1 MQDKGTVRLVDM
13 ENASQKF
20 TKLLSPFKIGK
31 MELKNRFIFLP
42 HLTGYAIDEGWMDC
56 GLFSERNI
64 QHYVERAKG
73 GAAAVTVSQNVDPYS
88 MMSDEYP
95 VGSDPRNKENFR
107 RLAAEV
113 HKYGCKCITQL
124 NHGGHNTLKNPPQ
137 ILVAPSQM
145 PEPSC
150 HFNTKELEKEEL
162 EQIKDY
168 YVKAATLQQGVGWDA
183 VELKIAHDGL
193 LRTFISPLF
202 NKREDEYGGSF
213 ENRMRYP
220 LEIIEAIREAVG
232 PDYPIGIRLCVDE
245 FIEGGYSME
254 YGLKVAKRL
263 EEAGVD
269 YLSTD
274 AGSFSSFYMEI
285 PPAVIPLG
293 FALYMSAEL
302 KKTVD
307 IPVIAFGRIN
317 DPVQAEM
324 LLEEDCADL
333 VGMCRQ
339 LICDPETPNKTM
351 RGEVDD
357 IRHCIACNEGCIGN
371 DGIDVECVQNP
382 GAGREKYF
390 GIGTLQNAEI
400 RKKVMVI
407 GGGISGMKAAE
418 IAAKRGHEVSL
429 YEASDKLGGQVL
441 LIEKMPYRAEV
452 GEVYRYL
459 KYQLKKYNV
468 AIHMNVRVERDLV
481 ERENPDVIIAATG
494 SKALIPDYIQMDEAR
509 IKVIDC
515 RQAMENLELIGEK
528 VLVFDDIGYYQ
539 ASGVADYVTALGADT
554 TVVTTSNFLGCD
566 IEGTNNALLLQRLYE
581 RGTRII
587 ASHTISKIKGGAVV
601 LRNVYSQEEKE
612 IGGFDT
618 VIIAAQSRSDN
629 DLYKELKAA
638 GRDVRAVGDCV
649 APRAIEQV
657 IFDAELAGREI

>member
-213 ENRMRYP
+213 ENRMRSP
-220 LEIIEAIREAVG
+220 L
-232 PDYPIGIRLCVDE
+232 
-245 FIEGGYSME
+245 
-254 YGLKVAKRL
+254 
-263 EEAGVD
+263 
-269 YLSTD
+269 
-274 AGSFSSFYMEI
+274 
-285 PPAVIPLG
+285 
-293 FALYMSAEL
+293 
-302 KKTVD
+302 
-307 IPVIAFGRIN
+307 
-317 DPVQAEM
+317 
-324 LLEEDCADL
+324 
-333 VGMCRQ
+333 
-339 LICDPETPNKTM
+339 
-351 RGEVDD
+351 
-357 IRHCIACNEGCIGN
+357 
-371 DGIDVECVQNP
+371 
-382 GAGREKYF
+382 
-390 GIGTLQNAEI
+390 
-400 RKKVMVI
+400 
-407 GGGISGMKAAE
+407 
-418 IAAKRGHEVSL
+418 
-429 YEASDKLGGQVL
+429 
-441 LIEKMPYRAEV
+441 
-452 GEVYRYL
+452 
-459 KYQLKKYNV
+459 
-468 AIHMNVRVERDLV
+468 
-481 ERENPDVIIAATG
+481 
-494 SKALIPDYIQMDEAR
+494 
-509 IKVIDC
+509 
-515 RQAMENLELIGEK
+515 
-528 VLVFDDIGYYQ
+528 
-539 ASGVADYVTALGADT
+539 
-554 TVVTTSNFLGCD
+554 
-566 IEGTNNALLLQRLYE
+566 
-581 RGTRII
+581 
-587 ASHTISKIKGGAVV
+587 
-601 LRNVYSQEEKE
+601 
-612 IGGFDT
+612 
-618 VIIAAQSRSDN
+618 
-629 DLYKELKAA
+629 
-638 GRDVRAVGDCV
+638 
-649 APRAIEQV
+649 
-657 IFDAELAGREI
+657 

>member
-1 MQDKGTVRLVDM
+1 MPDTVYMYNM
-13 ENASQKF
+13 ENSNQKF

-64 QHYVERAKG
+64 KHYVERAKG

-107 RLAAEV
+107 RLADEV

-150 HFNTKELEKEEL
+150 HFNTKELEKDEMEM
-162 EQIKDY
+162 IKDY
-168 YVKAATLQQGVGWDA
+168 YVKAAVLQQDVGWDA

-202 NKREDEYGGSF
+202 NKRKDEYGGNF
-213 ENRMRYP
+213 ENMMRYP
-220 LEIIEAIREAVG
+220 LEIIEAIRKAVG

-293 FALYMSAEL
+293 FALYMSTEL
-302 KKTVD
+302 KKTVN

-324 LLEEDCADL
+324 LLDENCADL

-351 RGEVDD
+351 KGELDD
-357 IRHCIACNEGCIGN
+357 IRHCIACNEGCLGN

-382 GAGREKYF
+382 GVGREKYF
-390 GIGTLQNAEI
+390 GIGTLEAADKK
-400 RKKVMVI
+400 KKVMVI

-429 YEASDKLGGQVL
+429 YEKSDKLGGQIL
-441 LIEKMPYRAEV
+441 LVEKMPYRAEV
-452 GEVYRYL
+452 GEIYRYL

-468 AIHMNVRVERDLV
+468 DIHMNTKADKELV
-481 ERENPDVIIAATG
+481 DKVNPDAVIAATG
-494 SKALIPDYIQMDEAR
+494 SRPLIPDYIKMDEAG

-515 RQAMENLELIGEK
+515 RQAMGNLELIGNK

-539 ASGVADYVTALGADT
+539 AGGTADYVTALGADT
-554 TVVTTSNFLGCD
+554 TVVTTSDFLGCD
-566 IEGTNNALLLQRLYE
+566 IEGTNKALLLQRLYE
-581 RGTRII
+581 AGTEII
-587 ASHTISKIKGGAVV
+587 ASHRISEIKGNTVV
-601 LRNVYSQEEKE
+601 LKNVYSGAIKVLK
-612 IGGFDT
+612 GFDT
-618 VIIAAQSRSDN
+618 VIIAASSSSDN
-629 DLYKELKAA
+629 QLYKELKSQ
-638 GRDVRAVGDCV
+638 GREIYPVGDCV

-657 IFDAELAGREI
+657 IFDAELAGRKI

>member
-1 MQDKGTVRLVDM
+1 MEGT
-13 ENASQKF
+13 NQKF

-73 GAAAVTVSQNVDPYS
+73 GAAAVTVSQNVDPHS

-95 VGSDPRNKENFR
+95 VGSDPRNRENFR
-107 RLAAEV
+107 RLAEEV
-113 HKYGCKCITQL
+113 HKYGCRCITQL

-150 HFNTKELEKEEL
+150 HFNTKELEKEEM

-168 YVKAATLQQGVGWDA
+168 YVKAAVLQQGVGWDA

-213 ENRMRYP
+213 ENMMRYP
-220 LEIIEAIREAVG
+220 LEIIEAIRKAVG

-254 YGLKVAKRL
+254 YGLKVARRL

-285 PPAVIPLG
+285 PPAVVPLG

-324 LLEEDCADL
+324 LLSENCADL

-351 RGEVDD
+351 RGELDD
-357 IRHCIACNEGCIGN
+357 IRHCIACNEGCLGN

-390 GIGTLQNAEI
+390 GIGTLTPAEAG
-400 RKKVMVI
+400 KKVLVI

-418 IAAKRGHEVSL
+418 IAAKRGHSVSL
-429 YEASDKLGGQVL
+429 YEQSDKLGGQVL

-459 KYQLKKYNV
+459 KYQLKRHGV
-468 AIHMNVRVERDLV
+468 DIHLNTRVDRQLV
-481 ERENPDVIIAATG
+481 EQEAPDVIIAATG
-494 SKALIPDYIQMDEAR
+494 SVPVIPDYIKMDEAGIR
-509 IKVIDC
+509 VIDC
-515 RQAMENLELIGEK
+515 RQAMRHLELIGQK
-528 VLVFDDIGYYQ
+528 VLIFDDIGYYQ
-539 ASGVADYVTALGADT
+539 AGGTADYVTALGADT
-554 TVVTTSNFLGCD
+554 TIVTTSNFLGCD
-566 IEGTNNALLLQRLYE
+566 IEGTNNTLLLKRLYE
-581 RGTRII
+581 RGAEII
-587 ASHTISKIKGGAVV
+587 ASHTISEIKGDKVTI
-601 LRNVYSQEEKE
+601 RNVYSQAERVL
-612 IGGFDT
+612 GGYDT
-618 VIIAAQSRSDN
+618 VIIAAQSSSDN
-629 DLYKELKAA
+629 QLYKELKAA
-638 GRDVRAVGDCV
+638 GKDIRAVGDCV

-657 IFDAELAGREI
+657 IFDAELAGRGI